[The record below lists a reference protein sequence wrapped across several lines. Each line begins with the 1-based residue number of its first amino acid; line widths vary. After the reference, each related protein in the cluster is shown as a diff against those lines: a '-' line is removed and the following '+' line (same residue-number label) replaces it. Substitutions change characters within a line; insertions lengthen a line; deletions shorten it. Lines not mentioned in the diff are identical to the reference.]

1 MRPGPPKIPDLFR
14 CEFQVDAS
22 APFRRHLNRLEV
34 EIGREDYRHLKR
46 VELLA
51 EGLEESD
58 FAGMEEITGRLLAT
72 TQNNYNRALLQRLGV
87 RIYLEPAHYAVYYR
101 LHDRTLRFVAA
112 WRQRVL
118 RWFFGRMPV
127 DDSGWQDAGGALP
140 GFAARYLPDAAG
152 GVLLLRRQG
161 GRHADEPL
169 LTATHGPYDPHTLEV
184 ALYFL
189 RTGRGG
195 AALVNLG
202 FSGRE
207 PLSDGNLERLKGWG
221 VPLNP
226 SNIDVIYPY
235 VDAHGHPFCYKLEEG
250 FGRLVAALGGPA
262 PELVIDLHGCVG
274 TRKDDN
280 RLVVGLG
287 GFPPWTR
294 SEDLGRLET
303 HGDVLHLFPASALRF
318 GLGLL
323 RALSSE
329 IFLQFCSAPHQCYNF
344 ALLGGLQLI
353 GRSIDPRCE
362 VASLLP
368 GEQRNFLPREDLRWL
383 PGAGGNALQR
393 MAARKLRADALC
405 LHVEIPTGVRQRMV
419 LKLRELAIAA
429 SLDASSL

>member
-1 MRPGPPKIPDLFR
+1 MKPGPPKIPELFR
-14 CEFQVDAS
+14 CEFQVDSS

-46 VELLA
+46 VELVS
-51 EGLEESD
+51 EGLGEED
-58 FAGMEEITGRLLAT
+58 FAGMEEITERLLAT
-72 TQNNYNRALLQRLGV
+72 TQNNYNRNLLQQLGV
-87 RIYLEPAHYAVYYR
+87 RVYLDAEHYAVYYR
-101 LHDRTLRFVAA
+101 QRDRILRFVAA

-118 RWFFGRMPV
+118 TWFFGRVPV
-127 DDSGWQDAGGALP
+127 TDGGWRNADRALP
-140 GFAARYLPDAAG
+140 GFAARYLPDSAG

-195 AALVNLG
+195 AALINLG

-207 PLSDGNLERLKGWG
+207 PLSDENLERLKGWG
-221 VPLNP
+221 LPLNP

-235 VDAHGHPFCYKLEEG
+235 VDAHGHPYCYKLEEG
-250 FGRLVAALGGPA
+250 FGRLVDILGSPA
-262 PELVIDLHGCVG
+262 PALIIDLHGCVG
-274 TRKDDN
+274 TRPDDE

-287 GFPPWTR
+287 GFPPWPR
-294 SEDLGRLET
+294 GEELGRLES
-303 HGDVLHLFPASALRF
+303 HGDVLHLFPAPPLRF

-329 IFLQFCSAPHQCYNF
+329 IFLQYCSAPHQCYNF

-353 GRSIDPRCE
+353 GRALDPRRE
-362 VASLLP
+362 VHSLLR
-368 GEQRNFLPREDLRWL
+368 GEERTYLPREDLRWL

-393 MAARKLRADALC
+393 MAARKVRPDAFC
-405 LHVEIPTGVRQRMV
+405 LHVEIPTGVRRRMA
-419 LKLRELAIAA
+419 LKLRELEIAA
-429 SLDASSL
+429 SLDSSSL